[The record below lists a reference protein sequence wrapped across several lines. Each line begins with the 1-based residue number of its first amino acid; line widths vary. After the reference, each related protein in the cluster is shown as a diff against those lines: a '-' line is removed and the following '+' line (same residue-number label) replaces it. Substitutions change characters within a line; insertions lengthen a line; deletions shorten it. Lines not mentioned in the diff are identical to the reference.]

1 MARGIPVLSSTV
13 FHEPIGDC
21 GSAASEAA
29 AGAPGNTGGSNTS
42 EAVRRHEVMTAN
54 RRLAVIGMIRHSR
67 AMVFVMLSP
76 VIGDQLYWRAR
87 YSKQLGE
94 FVPPKF
100 SLTEGSIPRAL
111 LAFALPILF
120 GNVLQSING
129 SVNAIWVG
137 KYLGE
142 AALAAV
148 GNSNV
153 VMFLL
158 FGVLFGFSMASTIM
172 VAQCVGAK
180 NIAEA
185 KRVVGTSAVF
195 FLGLSLAMSSMG
207 FALAQLLVAWLRT
220 PPDAL
225 PLALTYM
232 RIIFLALPFM
242 GGLFFLMAVLRG
254 AGDSRTPFVYLF
266 MSVALDIALN
276 PLLIFG
282 WGPVPRLGIAGS
294 ALATLIAQ
302 ALSFFALVLH
312 LYRTKHFLCIHR
324 GELHLF
330 KVDWTLVRLLV
341 SKGIPMGLQ
350 MFVVSSSMV
359 ALTSLV
365 NRFGSDETAAFT
377 AAMPLWNYVQMP
389 ALAIGAAASSMAAQ
403 NVGAGKW
410 DRVGKVAT
418 TGVMFNLLIGGS
430 LIAIIY
436 LLNRHA
442 LGLVLPANGAALDI
456 SAHLNA
462 IVVWS
467 FALFGTS
474 IVLYGVVRATG
485 AVIPPLIMLAISL
498 WLLRVPFAYWMLDRW
513 QADAIWWS
521 FPLSSMAS
529 MLLSIAY
536 YRFGGWRKVRLG
548 LARPR

>member
-1 MARGIPVLSSTV
+1 M
-13 FHEPIGDC
+13 
-21 GSAASEAA
+21 
-29 AGAPGNTGGSNTS
+29 
-42 EAVRRHEVMTAN
+42 
-54 RRLAVIGMIRHSR
+54 
-67 AMVFVMLSP
+67 
-76 VIGDQLYWRAR
+76 
-87 YSKQLGE
+87 
-94 FVPPKF
+94 PPKH
-100 SLTEGSIPRAL
+100 SLTEGSIAPAL
-111 LAFALPILF
+111 LAFSLPILF
-120 GNVLQSING
+120 GNVLQSVNG

-158 FGVLFGFSMASTIM
+158 FGVMFGFSMASTIM
-172 VAQCVGAK
+172 VAQCIGAK

-195 FLGLSLAMSSMG
+195 FLGLSLAMSFVG
-207 FALAQLLVAWLRT
+207 FAVAQLLVAWLRT

-254 AGDSRTPFVYLF
+254 AGDSKTPFIYLL
-266 MSVALDIALN
+266 MAVALDIALN

-282 WGPVPRLGIAGS
+282 WGPFPRLGIAGS
-294 ALATLIAQ
+294 AIATLIAQ
-302 ALSFFALVLH
+302 ALSFFALVAH
-312 LYRTKHFLCIHR
+312 LYRTHHFLCIRR
-324 GELHLF
+324 GELYLF
-330 KVDWTLVRLLV
+330 KVDWVLVRLLV
-341 SKGIPMGLQ
+341 TKGIPMGLQ
-350 MFVVSSSMV
+350 MFVISSSMI

-365 NRFGSDETAAFT
+365 NRFGSQETAAFN
-377 AAMPLWNYVQMP
+377 AAMQLWNYVQMP

-418 TGVMFNLLIGGS
+418 TGVTFNFLIGGS
-430 LIAIIY
+430 LISIVY

-442 LGLVLPANGAALDI
+442 LGLFLPPNGAALDI

-462 IVVWS
+462 IVIWS

-485 AVIPPLIMLAISL
+485 AVVPPLIMLGISL
-498 WLLRVPFAYWMLDRW
+498 WLIRVPFAYSMLDRW
-513 QADAIWWS
+513 KADAIWWS
-521 FPLSSMAS
+521 FPLSSTAS
-529 MLLSIAY
+529 VLMSVAY
-536 YRFGGWRKVRLG
+536 YRFGGWRKVRMG
-548 LARPR
+548 LATARTAPVPRL

>member
-1 MARGIPVLSSTV
+1 MLPPWGVGVDINYT
-13 FHEPIGDC
+13 
-21 GSAASEAA
+21 
-29 AGAPGNTGGSNTS
+29 GA
-42 EAVRRHEVMTAN
+42 EV
-54 RRLAVIGMIRHSR
+54 
-67 AMVFVMLSP
+67 SP
-76 VIGDQLYWRAR
+76 QF
-87 YSKQLGE
+87 GE
-94 FVPPKF
+94 FVSPKF

-111 LAFALPILF
+111 LAFSLPILS
-120 GNVLQSING
+120 GNVLQSVNG

-142 AALAAV
+142 ASLAAV
-148 GNSNV
+148 GNANV
-153 VMFLL
+153 IMFLL
-158 FGVLFGFSMASTIM
+158 FGVMFGFSMASTIM

-180 NIAEA
+180 NNAEA

-195 FLGLSLAMSSMG
+195 FLGLSLTMSLMG
-207 FALAQLLVAWLRT
+207 FALAHLLVAWLRT

-254 AGDSRTPFVYLF
+254 AGDSRTPFNYLF
-266 MSVALDIALN
+266 MSVVLDIALN

-294 ALATLIAQ
+294 AIATLIAQ

-312 LYRTKHFLCIHR
+312 LYRTNHFLCIHR
-324 GELHLF
+324 NELRLF
-330 KVDWTLVRLLV
+330 KVDWSLVRLLV
-341 SKGIPMGLQ
+341 TKGIPMGLQ

-365 NRFGSDETAAFT
+365 NRFGSEETAAFN
-377 AAMPLWNYVQMP
+377 AAMQLWNYVQMP

-418 TGVMFNLLIGGS
+418 TGVMFNFLIGGS
-430 LIAIIY
+430 LIMIVY
-436 LLNRHA
+436 LLNRNA
-442 LGLVLPANGAALDI
+442 LGLFLPATGAALNI

-498 WLLRVPFAYWMLDRW
+498 WLLRVPFAYLMVDRW

-536 YRFGGWRKVRLG
+536 YRFGGWRKVRMG
-548 LARPR
+548 IAGARAAPVPSV

>member
-1 MARGIPVLSSTV
+1 M
-13 FHEPIGDC
+13 
-21 GSAASEAA
+21 
-29 AGAPGNTGGSNTS
+29 
-42 EAVRRHEVMTAN
+42 
-54 RRLAVIGMIRHSR
+54 
-67 AMVFVMLSP
+67 
-76 VIGDQLYWRAR
+76 
-87 YSKQLGE
+87 
-94 FVPPKF
+94 PPKH
-100 SLTEGSIPRAL
+100 SLTEGSIAPAL
-111 LAFALPILF
+111 LAFSMPILF

-137 KYLGE
+137 KFLGE

-195 FLGLSLAMSSMG
+195 FLGLSLIMSWAG
-207 FALAQLLVAWLRT
+207 FALAQLLVTWLRT

-225 PLALTYM
+225 PLALIYM

-254 AGDSRTPFVYLF
+254 AGDSRTPFIYLV
-266 MSVALDIALN
+266 MSVVLDIALN

-282 WGPVPRLGIAGS
+282 WGPVPRFGIAGS
-294 ALATLIAQ
+294 AIATLIAQ
-302 ALSFFALVLH
+302 ALSFLALVAH

-324 GELHLF
+324 REFRLF
-330 KVDWTLVRLLV
+330 RPDWSLVGLLV

-350 MFVVSSSMV
+350 MFVVSSSMI

-365 NRFGSDETAAFT
+365 NRFGSQETAAFN
-377 AAMPLWNYVQMP
+377 AAMQLWNYVQMP
-389 ALAIGAAASSMAAQ
+389 ALAIGASVSSMAAQ

-410 DRVGKVAT
+410 DRVGRVAA
-418 TGVMFNLLIGGS
+418 TGVLFNLLIGGA
-430 LIAIIY
+430 LILIVY
-436 LLNRHA
+436 VLDKHA
-442 LGLVLPANGAALDI
+442 LGLFLPANGTALQI
-456 SAHLNA
+456 SAHLNG
-462 IVVWS
+462 IVLWS
-467 FALFGTS
+467 YVFFGTS
-474 IVLYGVVRATG
+474 MVLFGVVRATG
-485 AVIPPLIMLAISL
+485 AVMPPLIMLTVSL
-498 WLLRVPFAYWMLDRW
+498 WLIRVPFAYSMLDRW

-521 FPLSSMAS
+521 FPLASVTSVIMAVG
-529 MLLSIAY
+529 Y
-536 YRFGGWRKVRLG
+536 YRFGDWRNSRMRVAG
-548 LARPR
+548 ARAAPVPSV

>member
-1 MARGIPVLSSTV
+1 
-13 FHEPIGDC
+13 
-21 GSAASEAA
+21 
-29 AGAPGNTGGSNTS
+29 
-42 EAVRRHEVMTAN
+42 
-54 RRLAVIGMIRHSR
+54 
-67 AMVFVMLSP
+67 
-76 VIGDQLYWRAR
+76 
-87 YSKQLGE
+87 
-94 FVPPKF
+94 VPPKF

-111 LAFALPILF
+111 LAFSLPILF
-120 GNVLQSING
+120 GNVLQSVNG

-142 AALAAV
+142 AALAGV

-158 FGVLFGFSMASTIM
+158 FSVLFGFSMASTIM

-185 KRVVGTSAVF
+185 KRVVGTSVVF
-195 FLGLSLAMSSMG
+195 SLCLSLAMSLMG
-207 FALAQLLVAWLRT
+207 FALAQSLVAWLRT

-232 RIIFLALPFM
+232 RIIFLALPFT
-242 GGLFFLMAVLRG
+242 GGLFFLTAVLRG

-294 ALATLIAQ
+294 ATATLIAQ
-302 ALSFFALVLH
+302 ASSFFALVLH
-312 LYRTKHFLCIHR
+312 LYKTRHFLCIHR
-324 GELHLF
+324 NELSLF
-330 KVDWTLVRLLV
+330 KVDWALVRLLV
-341 SKGIPMGLQ
+341 TKGIPMGLQ
-350 MFVVSSSMV
+350 MFVISSSMV
-359 ALTSLV
+359 ALISLV
-365 NRFGSDETAAFT
+365 NRFGSDETAAFN
-377 AAMPLWNYVQMP
+377 AAMQLWNYVQMP

-410 DRVGKVAT
+410 DRVGKVAA

-436 LLNRHA
+436 ALNKHA
-442 LGLVLPANGAALDI
+442 LGLFLPANGAALNI
-456 SAHLNA
+456 AAHLNA

-521 FPLSSMAS
+521 FPLSSMTS

-548 LARPR
+548 LAGARVTPVPGA

>member
-1 MARGIPVLSSTV
+1 M
-13 FHEPIGDC
+13 
-21 GSAASEAA
+21 
-29 AGAPGNTGGSNTS
+29 
-42 EAVRRHEVMTAN
+42 
-54 RRLAVIGMIRHSR
+54 
-67 AMVFVMLSP
+67 
-76 VIGDQLYWRAR
+76 
-87 YSKQLGE
+87 
-94 FVPPKF
+94 PPKH
-100 SLTEGSIPRAL
+100 SLTEGSIAPAL
-111 LAFALPILF
+111 LAFSLPILF

-129 SVNAIWVG
+129 SVNAVWVG

-142 AALAAV
+142 ASLAAV

-158 FGVLFGFSMASTIM
+158 FGVMFGFSMASTIM

-195 FLGLSLAMSSMG
+195 FLGLSLVMSSLG

-232 RIIFLALPFM
+232 RIIFLALPFT

-254 AGDSRTPFVYLF
+254 AGDSRTPFIYLL
-266 MSVALDIALN
+266 MSVVIDIALN

-294 ALATLIAQ
+294 AIATLIAQ
-302 ALSFFALVLH
+302 ALSFFALVAH
-312 LYRTKHFLCIHR
+312 LYRTKHFLCIR
-324 GELHLF
+324 RNELSLF
-330 KVDWTLVRLLV
+330 KVNWSLVRLLV

-350 MFVVSSSMV
+350 MFVISSSMI

-365 NRFGSDETAAFT
+365 NRFGSQETAAFN
-377 AAMPLWNYVQMP
+377 AAMQLWNYVQMP
-389 ALAIGAAASSMAAQ
+389 ALAIGAAVSSMAAQ

-410 DRVGKVAT
+410 DRIGKVAM
-418 TGVMFNLLIGGS
+418 TGVMFNFLIGGS
-430 LIAIIY
+430 LITIVL
-436 LLNRHA
+436 LLNKHA
-442 LGLVLPANGAALDI
+442 LGLFLPANGAALNI

-462 IVVWS
+462 IVIWS

-474 IVLYGVVRATG
+474 IVLFGVVRATG
-485 AVIPPLIMLAISL
+485 AVIPPLIMLVISL
-498 WLLRVPFAYWMLDRW
+498 WLIRVPFAFWMLDRW

-529 MLLSIAY
+529 VLMSVAY
-536 YRFGGWRKVRLG
+536 YRFGGWRKIRMG
-548 LARPR
+548 LANARAAPVPSV

>member
-1 MARGIPVLSSTV
+1 MTINYTGLP
-13 FHEPIGDC
+13 
-21 GSAASEAA
+21 AS
-29 AGAPGNTGGSNTS
+29 PQ
-42 EAVRRHEVMTAN
+42 
-54 RRLAVIGMIRHSR
+54 
-67 AMVFVMLSP
+67 F
-76 VIGDQLYWRAR
+76 
-87 YSKQLGE
+87 GE
-94 FVPPKF
+94 IVSPKF

-111 LAFALPILF
+111 LSFSLPILS

-129 SVNAIWVG
+129 SVNAVWVG
-137 KYLGE
+137 KFLG
-142 AALAAV
+142 AASLAAV
-148 GNSNV
+148 GNANV

-158 FGVLFGFSMASTIM
+158 FGVMFGFSMASTIM

-195 FLGLSLAMSSMG
+195 FLGLSLAMSLTG
-207 FALAQLLVAWLRT
+207 FALAQLLVVWLHT

-266 MSVALDIALN
+266 MSVVLDIALN

-282 WGPVPRLGIAGS
+282 FGPVPRLGIAGS
-294 ALATLIAQ
+294 AAATLIAQ
-302 ALSFFALVLH
+302 CLSFFALVAH
-312 LYRTKHFLCIHR
+312 LYRTKHFLCIR
-324 GELHLF
+324 GDELSLF
-330 KVDWTLVRLLV
+330 KVDWRLVRILV
-341 SKGIPMGLQ
+341 AKGIPMGLQ

-365 NRFGSDETAAFT
+365 NRFGSEETAAFN
-377 AAMPLWNYVQMP
+377 AAMQLWNYVQMP

-430 LIAIIY
+430 LIAIVY
-436 LLNRHA
+436 ALNKHA
-442 LGLVLPANGAALDI
+442 LGLFLPADSAALNI

-462 IVVWS
+462 IVIWS
-467 FALFGTS
+467 FAMFGTA

-498 WLLRVPFAYWMLDRW
+498 WLLRVPFAYWMVDRW

-521 FPLSSMAS
+521 FPLSSMTS

-536 YRFGGWRKVRLG
+536 YRFGGWRKIRLG
-548 LARPR
+548 VVRAPAAPVPGV